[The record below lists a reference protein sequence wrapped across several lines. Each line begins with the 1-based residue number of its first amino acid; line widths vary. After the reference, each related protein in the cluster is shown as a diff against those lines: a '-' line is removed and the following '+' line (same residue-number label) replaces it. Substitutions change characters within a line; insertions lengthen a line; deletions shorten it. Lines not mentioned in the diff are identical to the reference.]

1 VAQIYTGTD
10 NGSGLLK
17 VTEQDGT
24 PFVSNVNEIKVSNTT
39 LTDDGGGVVSITTG
53 GGGGGGVTTFAGG
66 TTGLTPAAAT
76 AGAVSLAGTLIVVNG
91 GTGLD
96 VIPQG
101 AIMTS
106 TATDTLS
113 ATAGTADRE
122 LMAYETGTDLFEK
135 KVLSTGSS
143 GLAYGAVGG
152 LTSITLT
159 RNTDG
164 LPPQYATGD
173 NTAVLFQDWG
183 GTGQDLSGSILTD
196 LSGQLMPNAQLAGRI
211 TQSSNTTSTS
221 GTPLL
226 YNLAPGDVAPAGGTG
241 LTLAIFGVGGGAVS
255 SVVPTPIPDNFNTG
269 TGYNAGDVMTIPQA
283 SIPGG
288 TADLIITLQAADFAG
303 TGAQGIY
310 MGGYNSGGVIA
321 DMGKG
326 SIVSLDGSV
335 TVTPVNGLS
344 NRSEGQIQ
352 LSVAAS
358 PSAAN
363 PTASVGPA
371 AINGTATTFMRS
383 DGAPALADTAVVA
396 GAYTTADITVDAQG
410 RITAAA
416 NGAGGG
422 GGVITGTANG
432 ANNRITTY
440 SAATTLNGEANLTF
454 DGTLLTVT
462 GNLSQLGGNVGF
474 FGAPAVAQQGPL
486 TPYGPSPSDPS
497 SLGALAGS
505 SDQNFNDIATSIND
519 ILTALTNLGL
529 AA

>member
-1 VAQIYTGTD
+1 MAQIYTGTD

-39 LTDDGGGVVSITTG
+39 LTDDGGGVVSITT

-196 LSGQLMPNAQLAGRI
+196 LSGQLMPNAQLAPRI

-416 NGAGGG
+416 TGAGG

-432 ANNRITTY
+432 VNNRITTY

-454 DGTLLTVT
+454 DGTILTIT
-462 GNLSQLGGNVGF
+462 GNLAHGVNAASTLGFYGTTATARITIDNPAGIVPPDPALGGQFDTVDGLLNWANSVNNLLTTVGI
-474 FGAPAVAQQGPL
+474 G
-486 TPYGPSPSDPS
+486 
-497 SLGALAGS
+497 
-505 SDQNFNDIATSIND
+505 QN
-519 ILTALTNLGL
+519 
-529 AA
+529 